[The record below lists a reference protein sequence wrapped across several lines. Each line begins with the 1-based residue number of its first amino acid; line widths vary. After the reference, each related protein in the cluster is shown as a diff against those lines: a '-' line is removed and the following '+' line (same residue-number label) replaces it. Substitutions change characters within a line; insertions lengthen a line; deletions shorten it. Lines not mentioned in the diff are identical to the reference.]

1 MQIAVCVDDALGRTF
16 NGRRQTKD
24 RVVAAD
30 LIQEAQ
36 GRLFITPFSQ
46 KWLGDSPGVTLW
58 DGEDPSHL
66 LFLEAEPLAPYA
78 QHITRLVIYR
88 WNRHYPADTYLD
100 LDPQALGLTLHS
112 TQELTGFSHP
122 VITKEI
128 WTK

>member
-30 LIQEAQ
+30 LIKEAQ
-36 GRLFITPFSQ
+36 GQLFITPFSQ
-46 KWLGDSPGVTLW
+46 KWLGDAPGVSLW

-78 QHITRLVIYR
+78 QQITRLVIYR
-88 WNRHYPADTYLD
+88 WNRRYPADTYLD
-100 LDPQALGLTLHS
+100 LDPQALGLALES

>member
-30 LIQEAQ
+30 LIREAQ

-46 KWLGDSPGVTLW
+46 KWLGDSPGVSLW
-58 DGEDPSHL
+58 DGGDSSHL

-78 QHITRLVIYR
+78 QQITRLVIYR
-88 WNRHYPADTYLD
+88 WNRRYPADTYLD
-100 LDPQALGLTLHS
+100 LDPQALGLTLES